1 MGKLVRP
8 NRFVQVALLAL
19 IVAAPCTRAQN
30 VLQRFYGPELRPIP
44 GDIIAHPGFLTTL
57 EFYGPVQNVY
67 SGRQQNLSISVE
79 GTKVFLSARILDGLT
94 DLQVEVEGST
104 LLFRVNIES
113 PGTGPHLYEILRERP
128 QPALVDPLEPRA
140 APKNLRRNLA
150 FEVVGVSPVSDGVA
164 SIFFTFANRS
174 QAVVALDTAR
184 PRVTQFGAALPF
196 EVNKQPIRQLVE
208 PGETHSGFLAV
219 QGMQAGPAELSWAV
233 QELQGQTREVVFDET
248 VQVPTPGR

>member
-1 MGKLVRP
+1 VHP

-19 IVAAPCTRAQN
+19 VVIVLPCAQAQN

-44 GDIIAHPGFLTTL
+44 GDIVVNPGFLTTL

-79 GTKVFLSARILDGLT
+79 GTKVFLGARVLDSLT

-104 LLFRVNIES
+104 LLFRINIES
-113 PGTGPHLYEILRERP
+113 PGDGPHLYEILRERP
-128 QPALVDPLEPRA
+128 QPALVNPLEPRR
-140 APKNLRRNLA
+140 APRNMRRNLT

-164 SIFFTFANRS
+164 AIFFTFANRS

-184 PRVTQFGAALPF
+184 PRVTQFGASLPF

-219 QGMQAGPAELSWAV
+219 QGMQTGPAELSWAV

-248 VQVPTPGR
+248 VQVPNPSR

>member
-19 IVAAPCTRAQN
+19 IVATPCTRAQN

-44 GDIIAHPGFLTTL
+44 GDIVAHPGFLTTL

-79 GTKVFLSARILDGLT
+79 GTKVFLGARILDGLT

-128 QPALVDPLEPRA
+128 QPALVDPLEPRT
-140 APKNLRRNLA
+140 PPRNVRRNLT
-150 FEVVGVSPVSDGVA
+150 FEVVGVSPVSEGVA
-164 SIFFTFANRS
+164 SIFFVFANRS

-184 PRVTQFGAALPF
+184 PRITQFGAALPF
-196 EVNKQPIRQLVE
+196 EVNKQPVRQLVE

>member
-1 MGKLVRP
+1 MRFVSLVRL
-8 NRFVQVALLAL
+8 ALAL
-19 IVAAPCTRAQN
+19 IIAGVSHAGAQN
-30 VLQRFYGPELRPIP
+30 VLERFYAPELRPIP
-44 GDIIAHPGFLTTL
+44 GDITVHPGFLSTL

-67 SGRQQNLSISVE
+67 SGRQQNLNISVE
-79 GTKVFLSARILDGLT
+79 GTKVFLGARILDGLT

-113 PGTGPHLYEILRERP
+113 PGTGPHLYEIVRERP
-128 QPALVDPLEPRA
+128 QPALVDPLEPRT
-140 APKNLRRNLA
+140 APKNMRRNLT

-184 PRVTQFGAALPF
+184 PRVTQFGASLPF

-219 QGMQAGPAELSWAV
+219 QGMQTGPAELSWAV

-248 VQVPTPGR
+248 VQVPNSSR

>member
-1 MGKLVRP
+1 VRFISLVR
-8 NRFVQVALLAL
+8 LAL
-19 IVAAPCTRAQN
+19 TLITAGASHAGARN
-30 VLQRFYGPELRPIP
+30 VLERFYAPELRPIP
-44 GDIIAHPGFLTTL
+44 GDITVHPGFLSTL

-67 SGRQQNLSISVE
+67 SGRQANLNISVE
-79 GTKVFLSARILDGLT
+79 GTKVFLGARILDGLT

-128 QPALVDPLEPRA
+128 QPALVDPLEPRS
-140 APKNLRRNLA
+140 APKNLRRNLT
-150 FEVVGVSPVSDGVA
+150 FEVVGVSPISDGIA

-184 PRVTQFGAALPF
+184 PRVTQFGATLPF

>member
-1 MGKLVRP
+1 MHP
-8 NRFVQVALLAL
+8 NRYVQVALLAL
-19 IVAAPCTRAQN
+19 IVALPCAQAQN

-67 SGRQQNLSISVE
+67 SGRQQNLNISVE
-79 GTKVFLSARILDGLT
+79 GTKVFLGARILDGLT

-128 QPALVDPLEPRA
+128 QPTLVDPLEPRT
-140 APKNLRRNLA
+140 APKNMRRNLA

-184 PRVTQFGAALPF
+184 PRVTQFGASLPF

-208 PGETHSGFLAV
+208 PGETHSGYLAV
-219 QGMQAGPAELSWAV
+219 QGMQSGPAELSWAV